1 MFLCRVNSYI
11 KNGWA
16 TKVINPDI
24 PSAFTSHTSIDNNN
38 EEPFTGQWLSI
49 QTAFSQADKAFT
61 FTYGHMIT
69 CFVSRNVV
77 DGMAAGDFKSINTAA
92 NDLFEGGHVQN
103 IEIGKSEHYIHIKSN
118 CLPEMHKDRVYKILL
133 SLHNSSYDIATACC
147 GCPAGKGPTASCKH
161 IGALCYALVS
171 FCRLRSLPDFVS
183 CTEKLQE
190 WNHPRPRKAEAIP
203 VIELNTQ
210 RNEIKKKEVSLSFKE
225 YNPQPLGLKVDQPQL
240 VENMRVTLLEQK
252 SAFSQ
257 LLMAPVSIALKDHTY
272 CTTEERLLLPSQ
284 LVTTSMS
291 LEQMMIDYYP
301 PPDFEKDSLNVTAE
315 ERVRIEMATRD
326 QSQSAEWHMVR
337 SRRITGST
345 CGKLLNQKEP
355 TPALLQCVL
364 YPKPFINL
372 PAAVKW
378 GIDHE
383 PHANRAYLQ
392 YAKKHGKHRLTTK
405 KCGFI
410 VHPTM
415 GFLGAS
421 PDARVSDPH
430 CELTEGIAEFKCPYS
445 KREVLPVEACSDS
458 NFYCH
463 YKDGSFCLKDTDE
476 YYHQVQLQLYV
487 RMDLYYWCDFCVFT
501 LKGVEVQRIWLD
513 TSWCNKYIPEL
524 ESYFDAYML
533 PEILH
538 PS

>member
-1 MFLCRVNSYI
+1 
-11 KNGWA
+11 
-16 TKVINPDI
+16 
-24 PSAFTSHTSIDNNN
+24 
-38 EEPFTGQWLSI
+38 
-49 QTAFSQADKAFT
+49 
-61 FTYGHMIT
+61 
-69 CFVSRNVV
+69 
-77 DGMAAGDFKSINTAA
+77 
-92 NDLFEGGHVQN
+92 
-103 IEIGKSEHYIHIKSN
+103 
-118 CLPEMHKDRVYKILL
+118 
-133 SLHNSSYDIATACC
+133 
-147 GCPAGKGPTASCKH
+147 
-161 IGALCYALVS
+161 
-171 FCRLRSLPDFVS
+171 
-183 CTEKLQE
+183 
-190 WNHPRPRKAEAIP
+190 
-203 VIELNTQ
+203 
-210 RNEIKKKEVSLSFKE
+210 
-225 YNPQPLGLKVDQPQL
+225 
-240 VENMRVTLLEQK
+240 
-252 SAFSQ
+252 
-257 LLMAPVSIALKDHTY
+257 
-272 CTTEERLLLPSQ
+272 
-284 LVTTSMS
+284 
-291 LEQMMIDYYP
+291 
-301 PPDFEKDSLNVTAE
+301 
-315 ERVRIEMATRD
+315 MATRD

-355 TPALLQCVL
+355 TPALLQRVL

-421 PDARVSDPH
+421 PDVRVSDPH

-463 YKDGSFCLKDTDE
+463 YKDGSFCLKDTHE

-487 RMDLYYWCDFCVFT
+487 GMDLYHWCDFCVFT

-513 TSWCNKYIPEL
+513 TSWCNKHIPEL

-538 PS
+538 PSCKPSHVLQIVLICSCY